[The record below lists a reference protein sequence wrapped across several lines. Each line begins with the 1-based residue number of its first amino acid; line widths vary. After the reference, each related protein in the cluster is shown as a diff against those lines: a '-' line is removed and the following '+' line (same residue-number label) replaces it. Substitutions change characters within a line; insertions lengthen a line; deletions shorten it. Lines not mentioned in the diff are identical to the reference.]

1 MNDEAVAN
9 IIAGREMSVE
19 QCEIQKELAI
29 SLTKADLQLE
39 IDYLN
44 AELETETE
52 KNATL
57 LELRDQEISSLRK
70 EIKPNKTMWA
80 FFGGFLL
87 ASGTS
92 LGTKQI
98 INEEIQSCIDE
109 GIFDFFKSDEEK
121 KKIRLMKR
129 FNKMKKRKEQG
140 LPIIDRSSE
149 EKIDRMEQENKQMF
163 LQMWSQMSTEEK
175 IEFLKKDPETAKKF
189 LKEDKMQIT
198 KEQLR
203 QIIIEELESMM
214 GASKGMRLPK
224 YNMPE
229 VAKELETAY
238 NSDLGSIAA
247 PNYEALA
254 ERFISSETVYKMEDY
269 ANMLQFREDDW
280 RELNPSKSSED
291 LMKLVNWI
299 DRFHKV
305 IR

>member
-1 MNDEAVAN
+1 
-9 IIAGREMSVE
+9 
-19 QCEIQKELAI
+19 
-29 SLTKADLQLE
+29 
-39 IDYLN
+39 
-44 AELETETE
+44 
-52 KNATL
+52 
-57 LELRDQEISSLRK
+57 
-70 EIKPNKTMWA
+70 
-80 FFGGFLL
+80 
-87 ASGTS
+87 
-92 LGTKQI
+92 
-98 INEEIQSCIDE
+98 
-109 GIFDFFKSDEEK
+109 
-121 KKIRLMKR
+121 MKR